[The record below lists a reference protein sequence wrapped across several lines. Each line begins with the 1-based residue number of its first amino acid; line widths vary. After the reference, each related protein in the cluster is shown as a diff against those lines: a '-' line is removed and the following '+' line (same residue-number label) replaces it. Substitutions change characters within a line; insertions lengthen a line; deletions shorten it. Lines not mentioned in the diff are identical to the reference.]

1 MSVTQIAYRF
11 RGLLMSPPY
20 IIGLFCSIYE
30 TKMHWL
36 TWPLGI
42 VIFLLGM
49 MLRVW
54 AQEHLHYR
62 LDIKKILTTTG
73 PYSFTRNPIY
83 VGNMFM
89 CLGAIITSKL
99 LWFVPLAFLYSLSLY
114 SLVVHHEEGHLL
126 RKYGEPYQKYMSEV
140 PRWLPRTMSFRNL
153 GLINKY
159 LLTSVGAEIQCL
171 LSLLPFIL
179 KEFISSWI
187 EHL

>member
-20 IIGLFCSIYE
+20 IIGIFCSVYE

-42 VIFLLGM
+42 SIFLVGM

-62 LDIKKILTTTG
+62 LNIKKFLTTTG
-73 PYSFTRNPIY
+73 PYSVTRNPIY
-83 VGNMFM
+83 VGNIFM

-99 LWFVPLAFLYSLSLY
+99 LWFAPIALFYSFSLY
-114 SLVVHHEEGHLL
+114 SLVVHHEEEHLL
-126 RKYGEPYQKYMSEV
+126 RKYGEPYQTYMSEV
-140 PRWLPRTMSFRNL
+140 PRWLPRTMTFRNVD
-153 GLINKY
+153 LINKY
-159 LLTSVGAEIQCL
+159 FLASVGAEIHCL
-171 LSLLPFIL
+171 LALLPFIL
-179 KEFISSWI
+179 KEFVSSWI